1 MELRLKK
8 LKEDKERANKRI
20 LEAQIELRE
29 TQRLKEERN
38 REN

>member
-8 LKEDKERANKRI
+8 LKEDEERANKRI